1 MITKWDTPA
10 DATEFAAAAG
20 PTLKLL
26 PSSTAM
32 IDPGSTNQV
41 VLFVASD
48 QATINALAGA
58 LGPGRLDRELPAAAA
73 ARAHGLRPTVA

>member
-1 MITKWDTPA
+1 
-10 DATEFAAAAG
+10 
-20 PTLKLL
+20 
-26 PSSTAM
+26 M

-58 LGPGRLDRELPAAAA
+58 LGLAG
-73 ARAHGLRPTVA
+73 